1 MIRLCKMGDKCEP
14 IIKRDL
20 VSEVDE
26 ITVTMK
32 VVLNAV
38 ASIGEEL
45 NFYKKLYRE
54 ISEEIRSAMSALQ
67 DGINNQTGLNEV
79 FKNHADTVGRILLS
93 LDQRVT
99 ALESISSSAPD
110 PN

>member
-45 NFYKKLYRE
+45 EFL
-54 ISEEIRSAMSALQ
+54 
-67 DGINNQTGLNEV
+67 
-79 FKNHADTVGRILLS
+79 
-93 LDQRVT
+93 
-99 ALESISSSAPD
+99 
-110 PN
+110 